1 MISTEFV
8 QAGRMAPIVKD
19 YLEQAHSMDRET
31 FVARNPVPVL
41 IRQKELTTGDPRNE
55 YRSTLKFKVD
65 QETKEVRLEPL
76 PPSPTDSVTPLIKVS
91 SDSFADKILVGRT
104 ESNDIPIPH
113 LTVSKHHAFF
123 QSDQEANRYS
133 VTDTGSTNGTKL
145 NAQPIAPK
153 EARYLTDGDQIAFG
167 DINFTYYTPGGLYD
181 LLRSL
186 SILR

>member
-1 MISTEFV
+1 
-8 QAGRMAPIVKD
+8 MAPIVKE
-19 YLEQAHSMDRET
+19 YLEQAHNLDRET
-31 FVARNPVPVL
+31 FVARNPFPVL

-76 PPSPTDSVTPLIKVS
+76 PPSPTDSVIPLQKAS

-104 ESNDIPIPH
+104 ETNDIPIPH

-133 VTDTGSTNGTKL
+133 ITDTGSTNGTKL

-153 EARYLTDGDQIAFG
+153 EARYLADGDQLAFG
-167 DINFTYYTPGGLYD
+167 DVCFTYYTPEGLYD
-181 LLRSL
+181 LLQSL

>member
-1 MISTEFV
+1 MISAEI
-8 QAGRMAPIVKD
+8 APGERMAPIVKD
-19 YLEQAHSMDRET
+19 YLEQAHNMDRET
-31 FVARNPVPVL
+31 FVARNPFPVL
-41 IRQKELTTGDPRNE
+41 IRQKELTNGDPRNE

-76 PPSPTDSVTPLIKVS
+76 PPSPADAVIPLKKVS
-91 SDSFADKILVGRT
+91 PDSFADKILVGRT

-113 LTVSKHHAFF
+113 LTVSKHHAYFR
-123 QSDQEANRYS
+123 SDDAARRYS

-145 NAQPIAPK
+145 NSQPIAPK
-153 EARYLTDGDQIAFG
+153 EPRYLADGDQIAFG
-167 DINFTYYTPGGLYD
+167 DVAFTYYTPGGLYD